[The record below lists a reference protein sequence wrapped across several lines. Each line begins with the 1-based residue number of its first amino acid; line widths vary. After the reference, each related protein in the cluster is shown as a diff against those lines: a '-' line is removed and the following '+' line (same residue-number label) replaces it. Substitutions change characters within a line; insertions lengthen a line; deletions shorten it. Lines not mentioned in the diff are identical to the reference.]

1 MYCRITVLYEQ
12 SPVLWINLIERVVLV
27 GNEGVFWPN
36 AIIHLQTNQ
45 PPPIAPETNQI
56 VKASEVAKTNQVV
69 DTNQANQI
77 VKVIKNYEK
86 VSID

>member
-12 SPVLWINLIERVVLV
+12 SPVLWINLTERIVLV
-27 GNEGVFWPN
+27 GNEGVFWPD

-56 VKASEVAKTNQVV
+56 AERKKIVKTNQVV

-77 VKVIKNYEK
+77 LKVNKNYEK